1 MKKLVFSLL
10 FITVSLIAICQDNAN
25 LNANIAG
32 YKANDTI
39 RIADCFKLSE
49 ISLNNKGYSIVSF
62 TLLFSDNGYDFEYVS
77 NSNKFT
83 EEMKNALSKLKL
95 KADVTKYM
103 VIKDINVQSSQN
115 KKEKIEN
122 LFYKLKM

>member
-1 MKKLVFSLL
+1 MKKLIFSLL
-10 FITVSLIAICQDNAN
+10 FIAVSLIAICQDNAN
-25 LNANIAG
+25 LSANIAG

-39 RIADCFKLSE
+39 RIVDCIKLSE

-62 TLLFSDNGYDFEYVS
+62 TLLFSDNGYDFEFVS

-95 KADVTKYM
+95 KNDVPKYM

-115 KKEKIEN
+115 KKVKIEN